1 MPDSL
6 LGGQGATL
14 LTAIIIVAV
23 ALLALVGVF
32 WLIRNR
38 AASTFIRGGKNRQP
52 RLAVL
57 DATAVDTRR
66 RLVLIRRDDVEHLV
80 MIGGPTDIV
89 IESRIVHPDQGGIAR
104 QADQPAAA
112 PAPSRPQR
120 APQPAPQPAQSAAAT
135 PAAARPAA
143 PQPARAA
150 PPPQSLGPSIEPPV
164 RQADPAPQPAAR
176 LQPTAT
182 APSRGPAA
190 QIAAAAAATTTQAAG
205 SIRAEAADLLD
216 SARTRVFE
224 EPSFDESD
232 LDDLIDIPP
241 VAARPA
247 PSPSTATPSRPETP
261 QTPAPAPS
269 SGAAGAEAAADPLQ
283 AEAADLLENVRTRVF
298 EEPSFDESAFDEL
311 TAAPAEQERSVAPP
325 PGGGRATGEPA
336 APVKPAAPAP
346 SEFEA
351 VLAAELSQDLTRE
364 PARDSLIA
372 AHYTEHQL
380 DPDEADLL
388 EAPEVQPET
397 QPSRDSL
404 EAEMERLLGDL
415 SRKP

>member
-80 MIGGPTDIV
+80 MIGGPTDVV
-89 IESRIVHPDQGGIAR
+89 IESRIVHPEQAGGAR
-104 QADQPAAA
+104 QAEQQQSVAPAA
-112 PAPSRPQR
+112 PRPQR
-120 APQPAPQPAQSAAAT
+120 APQPAPAQQPAQARE
-135 PAAARPAA
+135 PA
-143 PQPARAA
+143 PARAA
-150 PPPQSLGPSIEPPV
+150 PPQPARTTVPGTASGGFVEPSV
-164 RQADPAPQPAAR
+164 RQAETAPQPAAR
-176 LQPTAT
+176 PQPSVSASP
-182 APSRGPAA
+182 PSRGPAV
-190 QIAAAAAATTTQAAG
+190 AAATAVAAG

-224 EPSFDESD
+224 EPDFDESD
-232 LDDLIDIPP
+232 LDDLMDVPP
-241 VAARPA
+241 VTARQT
-247 PSPSTATPSRPETP
+247 PSPSAAAPSRPQTP
-261 QTPAPAPS
+261 QTPASAQAPS
-269 SGAAGAEAAADPLQ
+269 HGAPGAEAAADPLQ
-283 AEAADLLENVRTRVF
+283 AEAADLLENARTRVF
-298 EEPSFDESAFDEL
+298 ENPSFDDSAFDEL
-311 TAAPAEQERSVAPP
+311 TAAPAEQERSAAPI

-336 APVKPAAPAP
+336 TPAKPAATVP

-351 VLAAELSQDLTRE
+351 VLAAELSQDLTHE
-364 PARDSLIA
+364 SPRDSLIA

-397 QPSRDSL
+397 EPSRDSL